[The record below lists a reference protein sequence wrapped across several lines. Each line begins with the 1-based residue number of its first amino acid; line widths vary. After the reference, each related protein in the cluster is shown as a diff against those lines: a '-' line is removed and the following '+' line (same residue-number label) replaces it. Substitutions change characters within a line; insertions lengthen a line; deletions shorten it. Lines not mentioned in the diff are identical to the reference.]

1 MTVCQPLLSNSFAR
15 QDVIGELSDESP
27 EGSHRV
33 VSDAPSPP
41 AHLSAERLR
50 DETCAQEPIHTPGSI
65 QPHGALF
72 GFDRASRR
80 LIAVSENAGDFI
92 GIPVEQMLGK
102 TVDEFVPEGPLAAL
116 QYAASGAN
124 PARIRFNDRALD
136 AIVHRDGPVTFVE
149 LEPGAEIDELAAAVY
164 GAADRISAGGER
176 AQLLPLVAR
185 EFRELTGFDRVMV
198 YHFHPDGHGE
208 VVAED
213 RAEHME
219 PYLGLHFPASD
230 IPAQARRLYLTKLSR
245 AIVSTSAAPVGL
257 LALPGTVPTDLDLS
271 VAELRSVSPFHLQ
284 FMRNM
289 GQASTVSFSLIHRG
303 ELIGMITCAHRTE
316 RRLPFLLRRSLEV
329 LGNQVALQL
338 GAMHDVDDLAV
349 EVRRRELRAALL
361 GRMVGSDELAAT
373 LLAGEP
379 TALDLVEADA
389 AAIQLDG
396 DLRRTRDAPDPAVL
410 DELARRAPYESCSLI
425 TDDPALA
432 ELLPGFAGVLVV
444 PIGHDGDYLAFFRR
458 EVLQSVRWL
467 GDLAESNRAT
477 PLSPRVSFSA
487 WTESVTGT
495 SLPWRDASK
504 AAGDFALGL
513 ENAMTRRHEAR
524 LAKLALRDPLTSLPN
539 RRFLNE
545 ELSRVI
551 ARGSEVSL
559 LFVDLDDF
567 KRINDSQGHE
577 AGDAVLLEVAR
588 RLIAQV
594 RSQDRVARLGGD
606 EFVIVCENMTPVAAE
621 RVASRVI
628 ASLGQPIALREGD
641 SVVTASC
648 GIVGGWPGATAAELI
663 ERADAAMYR
672 AKAAG
677 RNRVSR

>member
-1 MTVCQPLLSNSFAR
+1 
-15 QDVIGELSDESP
+15 
-27 EGSHRV
+27 
-33 VSDAPSPP
+33 VSATTPAPSL
-41 AHLSAERLR
+41 ARLR
-50 DETCAQEPIHTPGSI
+50 DETCAQEPIHTPGTI

-72 GFDRASRR
+72 GFDRETRR
-80 LIAVSENAGDFI
+80 LLVVSENAADFI
-92 GIPVEQMLGK
+92 RMP
-102 TVDEFVPEGPLAAL
+102 VPELLGRTADEILDADTLGSLRAA
-116 QYAASGAN
+116 AAGAN
-124 PARIRFNDRALD
+124 PARIRFHGRDLD
-136 AIVHRDGPVTFVE
+136 AIVHRDGPVTFIE
-149 LEPGAEIDELAAAVY
+149 LEPGAEGDELASAAAVY
-164 GAADRISAGGER
+164 GAANRIAVGGER
-176 AQLLPLVAR
+176 ADLLPIVAR
-185 EFRELTGFDRVMV
+185 EFRDVTGFDRVMV

-213 RAEHME
+213 RADDME

-245 AIVSTSAAPVGL
+245 AIVSTSASPVAL
-257 LALPGTVPTDLDLS
+257 LTLPELVTHDLDLG

-338 GAMHDVDDLAV
+338 GAIRDVGDLAV
-349 EVRRRELRAALL
+349 EVRRRELRAELL
-361 GRMVGSDELAAT
+361 SRMVGSDDLAAT
-373 LLAGEP
+373 LLGGAP
-379 TALDLVEADA
+379 STLDLVAADA

-396 DLRRTRDAPDPAVL
+396 DLRRTHDAPEPALL
-410 DELARRAPYESCSLI
+410 DELSRRGAYESSSLAA
-425 TDDPALA
+425 DDPELA
-432 ELLPGFAGVLVV
+432 RLLPGFAGVLVV
-444 PIGHDGDYLAFFRR
+444 PIGSDGDYVAFFRR

-495 SLPWRDASK
+495 SLPWEDAAK
-504 AAGDFALGL
+504 AASEFAMGL
-513 ENAMTRRHEAR
+513 ESALARRHEAR
-524 LAKLALRDPLTSLPN
+524 LAKLALRDPLTGLPN
-539 RRFLNE
+539 RRFLQE
-545 ELSRVI
+545 ELERILV
-551 ARGSEVSL
+551 RGSDISL
-559 LFVDLDDF
+559 LFIDLDDF
-567 KRINDSQGHE
+567 KRINDSHGHD
-577 AGDAVLLEVAR
+577 AGDTVLLEVAQ

-606 EFVIVCENMTPVAAE
+606 EFVIVCENMTAAAAE

-628 ASLGQPIALREGD
+628 DSLGRPIALKQGD
-641 SVVTASC
+641 TVVTASC
-648 GIVGGWPGATAAELI
+648 GIVSGWTGTTSGELI

-672 AKAAG
+672 AKASG